1 MKRSDV
7 NRLLSDAKE
16 FFSSMGF
23 RLPAWAHWGPA
34 DWKGRSDTEEI
45 VNAALGWDV
54 TDFGSGEYEK
64 RGLLLFAIRNG
75 LSSGRPAAANL
86 AYSKPYAEKIM
97 IVDENQE
104 TPFHFHWNK
113 MEDIINRGGGNLVL
127 ELFMADGDEEFSD
140 APVTVSIDGIIRT
153 VPAGGTVVLHP
164 GESITLYQNLYHRFY
179 GEQGRGR
186 VLVGEVSTVND
197 DSSDN
202 RFKEAGGRYPAL
214 IEDEEPLHLLVSDYA
229 AYLD

>member
-16 FFSSMGF
+16 FFATMGF
-23 RLPAWAHWGPA
+23 RLPAWAHWAPG

-54 TDFGSGEYEK
+54 TDFGSQDYQN
-64 RGLLLFAIRNG
+64 RGLMLFAIRNG
-75 LSSGRPAAANL
+75 LSSGKPSAAGL
-86 AYSKPYAEKIM
+86 AYAKPYAEKIM

-127 ELFMADGDEEFSD
+127 ELFMADAAEEFSD
-140 APVTVSIDGIIRT
+140 DPVTVSVDGIIRT
-153 VPAGGTVVLHP
+153 VPPGGTVVLHP

-179 GEQGRGR
+179 GEPGRGR

-214 IEDEEPLHLLVSDYA
+214 VEDEEPLHLLVSDYA
-229 AYLD
+229 TYLG